1 MNVTLTSIG
10 PAKAKS
16 THTLGQ
22 HPNPPTR
29 CHHCNQRLESVFI
42 GLERGG
48 KHLARCVTCH
58 ASFNGTLGQ
67 GDVMYEINRPEAYS
81 TVVWG

>member
-1 MNVTLTSIG
+1 MKVTLSHIA
-10 PAKAKS
+10 PAKAQS

-22 HPNPPTR
+22 HPDPPTHCHR
-29 CHHCNQRLESVFI
+29 CHQRLESVFI
-42 GLERGG
+42 GVKRRG
-48 KHLARCVTCH
+48 KHLARCVSCH
-58 ASFNGTLGQ
+58 ASFNGTLGD